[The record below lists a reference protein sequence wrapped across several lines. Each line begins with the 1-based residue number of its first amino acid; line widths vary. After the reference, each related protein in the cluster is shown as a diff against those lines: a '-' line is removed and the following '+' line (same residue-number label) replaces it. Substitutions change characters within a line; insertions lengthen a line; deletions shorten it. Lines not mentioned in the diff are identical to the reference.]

1 MSTEVAH
8 HSIHIPQWKKDE
20 IEDIKK
26 LITTHTS
33 VGVVGVHGI
42 PSNQL
47 QLMRKSLRGIG
58 DLKMCRNSL
67 IERAIAESSADVKMI
82 NKYVEDQTALLFTNE
97 NPFKL
102 YRVLE
107 KGKTAAPIKA
117 GAATPKDIVVEKGPT
132 SFPPGPIVG
141 ELTGAGIPAGIEG
154 GKVVIRET
162 KTVAKKGDV
171 VDSKMASILARLEI
185 HPVELGLDLR
195 AVYEK
200 GIIYES
206 KILSVD
212 EITYTN
218 NLTLAV
224 QRAFNLS
231 VNAAYPAKPTIN
243 VLLTKAASQ
252 SRNLAINAEVI
263 MPEIIDVLLG
273 KANTQMM
280 SVARLAQAKDPN
292 SISSKLKERLEAAPK
307 EEKKP
312 DAAKLPEAPE
322 KKKEEPKQEA
332 KQEDIAAGL
341 GSLFG

>member
-8 HSIHIPQWKKDE
+8 HSIHIPKWKKDE

-26 LITTHTS
+26 LITTHSS

-67 IERAIAESSADVKMI
+67 IDRALDESSEDVKKI

-102 YRVLE
+102 FKVLD
-107 KGKTAAPIKA
+107 KGKTSAPIKA
-117 GAATPKDIVVEKGPT
+117 GAVSPKDIIVQKGPT

-162 KTVAKKGDV
+162 KTVARKGDV
-171 VDSKMASILARLEI
+171 VDAKLASILSRLEI
-185 HPVELGLDLR
+185 HPMELGLDLR

-200 GIIYES
+200 GVIYES

-212 EITYTN
+212 ETTYIN
-218 NLTLAV
+218 NVTLAV

-231 VNAAYPAKPTIN
+231 VNSAYPAKATIST
-243 VLLTKAASQ
+243 LLTKAASQ
-252 SRNLAINAEVI
+252 SRNLAINAEVV

-273 KANTQMM
+273 KANAQMM
-280 SVARLAQAKDPN
+280 SIAKLANTKDAN
-292 SISSKLKERLEAAPK
+292 STSAKLKEKLAAAPK
-307 EEKKP
+307 
-312 DAAKLPEAPE
+312 
-322 KKKEEPKQEA
+322 
-332 KQEDIAAGL
+332 
-341 GSLFG
+341 